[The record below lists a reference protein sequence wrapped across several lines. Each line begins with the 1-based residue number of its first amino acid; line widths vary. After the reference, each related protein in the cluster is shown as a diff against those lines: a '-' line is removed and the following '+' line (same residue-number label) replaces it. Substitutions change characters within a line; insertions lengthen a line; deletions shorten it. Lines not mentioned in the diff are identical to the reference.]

1 MNIDKSDNAT
11 VNSVALTEVEL
22 RRLLEA
28 VRCIA
33 RSAGEA
39 IIDVYRRLDEPGA
52 VAIDSKEDS
61 SPLTEADLAAHHI
74 ILEGLRSLS
83 PAWPVLS
90 EEAADV
96 PFAERASWSRFWLV
110 DPLDGTKEFL
120 SRNGEFTVNIAL
132 IDRHQPVLGVVHV
145 PVTGVDYFGL
155 ADVGAWKA
163 MRLDDPGTSI
173 HVASRSRA
181 PIRVVGSRSHASAQM
196 LEALQALNAHELV
209 SMGSSLKFC
218 VLAEGAA
225 DVYPRIGP
233 TSEWDT
239 AAAHA
244 VVRGAGGD
252 VVRLDG
258 SPLEYNRSGGWLNPD
273 FIAIGPR
280 DHDWVSLFNGV
291 S

>member
-1 MNIDKSDNAT
+1 
-11 VNSVALTEVEL
+11 VNSPALTEVDL
-22 RRLLEA
+22 QNVLGA
-28 VRCIA
+28 VRRIA

-39 IIDVYRRLDEPGA
+39 IMEVYRRLEQSGA
-52 VAIDSKEDS
+52 VAVDRKADA
-61 SPLTEADLAAHHI
+61 SPLTEADLAAHRLI
-74 ILEGLRSLS
+74 VEGLRALT
-83 PAWPVLS
+83 PEWPVLS

-96 PFAERASWSRFWLV
+96 PLEARRSWSRFWLV

-132 IDRHQPVLGVVHV
+132 IENHRPVLGVVHV
-145 PVTGVDYFGL
+145 PVSGVDYFGF
-155 ADVGAWKA
+155 ANFGAWKA
-163 MRLDDPGTSI
+163 ARLDEAGTRI
-173 HVASRSRA
+173 RVAPSSRA
-181 PIRVVGSRSHASAQM
+181 PIRVVGSRSHASAR
-196 LEALQALNAHELV
+196 LNAALQALDSHELV

-244 VVRGAGGD
+244 IVQGAGGD
-252 VVRLDG
+252 VLRLDG
-258 SPLEYNRSGGWLNPD
+258 SPLEYNRGNDWLNPN

-280 DHDWVSLFNGV
+280 DQDWVRLFSGV

>member
-1 MNIDKSDNAT
+1 MNLP
-11 VNSVALTEVEL
+11 ALTEVDL
-22 RRLLEA
+22 QNLLAA
-28 VRCIA
+28 VRSIA
-33 RSAGEA
+33 RSAGAA
-39 IIDVYRRLDEPGA
+39 IIEVYQRLEQPGT
-52 VAIDSKEDS
+52 VAIERKADA
-61 SPLTEADLAAHHI
+61 SPLTEADLAAHRI
-74 ILEGLRSLS
+74 IVDGLRALT
-83 PAWPVLS
+83 PDWPVLS
-90 EEAADV
+90 EEDADV
-96 PFAERASWSRFWLV
+96 PLAERSGWSRFWLV

-132 IDRHQPVLGVVHV
+132 VENHRPILGAVHV
-145 PVTGVDYFGL
+145 PVTALDYF
-155 ADVGAWKA
+155 AIASVGAWKA
-163 MRLDDPGTSI
+163 KNTDDSGSPI
-173 HVASRSRA
+173 RVASRSSM
-181 PIRVVGSRSHASAQM
+181 PIRVVGSRSHASAR
-196 LEALQALNAHELV
+196 LTDALHALGSHELV

-244 VVRGAGGD
+244 IVRGAGGD

-258 SPLEYNRSGGWLNPD
+258 SPLEYNRGSGWLNPD

-280 DHDWVSLFNGV
+280 DHDWVRLFSGV